1 MNCTEYLALLHAYF
15 QGLVSERDRLAVE
28 GHAAACAECG
38 ALMTRAK
45 ELSCRDFTEFL
56 NEYVDGSL
64 APDKKRLFERHL
76 EICPDC
82 TNYLQSYRETM
93 KQSALALGAGLALPS
108 KPVPED
114 LILAVL
120 KATGKKDSGKT

>member
-15 QGLVSERDRLAVE
+15 QGLVSEPDRRAVDA
-28 GHAAACAECG
+28 HAAACAECG
-38 ALMTRAK
+38 ALMARAK

-56 NEYVDGSL
+56 NEYVDDTL
-64 APDKKRLFERHL
+64 APDRKHLFERHL

-82 TNYLQSYRETM
+82 TNYLSSYRETM
-93 KQSALALGAGLALPS
+93 KQSALALGSGLGIPA

-120 KATGKKDSGKT
+120 KATRPKPDRPG

>member
-15 QGLVSERDRLAVE
+15 QGLVSERDRLAVDA
-28 GHAAACAECG
+28 HAAACAECG
-38 ALMTRAK
+38 GLMARAR
-45 ELSCRDFTEFL
+45 ELSCREFTAFL
-56 NEYVDGSL
+56 NEYIDGTL
-64 APDKKRLFERHL
+64 PPDRRRLFERHL
-76 EICPDC
+76 EICSDC

-93 KQSALALGAGLALPS
+93 KQSALALGGFALPE

-120 KATGKKDSGKT
+120 KATKPKLDRPG